1 MNLIIPMAG
10 RGTRLRPHT
19 LTTPKPLL
27 QIAGKSIVQRL
38 AEDIAEI
45 YNGKIDHIAFV
56 IGDFGKEVEQQLL
69 DIAAHLGAKGS
80 LHYQDTP
87 LGTAHAIWQAREAM
101 DGEVII
107 AFADTLFR
115 ADFQMDRSKDGVIW
129 VKTVDNPQ
137 SFGVVTLDGDGNING
152 MVEKPQEPVSD
163 LAIIGIYY
171 LKDGPVLRGEIQHLL
186 DNDIREKGEYQLTNA
201 LENMRLKGAKFGA
214 GKVNDWMDCGN
225 KDAVLDTNRKILDY
239 DHAAGKSLRAANVT
253 LRNAVVIEPCF
264 LGSGVVIENSVVG
277 PHVALMDNT
286 QVSHSVI
293 SMTMAGEGSLI
304 RNTVLHNSMLGTKS
318 VSERK
323 PLHLDIGDYSRIRE

>member
-1 MNLIIPMAG
+1 MAG

-27 QIAGKSIVQRL
+27 QIAGKTIVQRL

-69 DIAAHLGAKGS
+69 GIAEKLGAKGS
-80 LHYQDTP
+80 LHLQETP

-115 ADFQMDRSKDGVIW
+115 ADFAMDRSKDGVIW
-129 VKTVDNPQ
+129 VKTVENPQ
-137 SFGVVTLDGDGNING
+137 SFGVVTLDADDNING
-152 MVEKPQEPVSD
+152 MVEKPQTPVSD

-171 LKDGPVLRGEIQHLL
+171 IRDGAALRSEIQYLL
-186 DNDIREKGEYQLTNA
+186 DNDVREKGEFQLTNA

-225 KDAVLDTNRKILDY
+225 KEAVLDTNRKILNY
-239 DHAAGKSLRAANVT
+239 DHVAGKSLRGSNVT
-253 LRNAVVIEPCF
+253 LRDSIVIEPCF
-264 LGSGVVIENSVVG
+264 FGNGVVIENSVVG
-277 PHVALMDNT
+277 PYVTLMDNT
-286 QVSHSVI
+286 TVSRSVI
-293 SMTMAGEGSLI
+293 TMTMAGAGSQLA
-304 RNTVLHNSMLGTKS
+304 NAVLHDSMVGTSS
-318 VSERK
+318 VASLK
-323 PLHLDIGDYSRIRE
+323 AKNLDLGDYSRIRE